1 MDHAILEYN
10 LTLRTVCI
18 ARLRKTGD
26 AAGHKIGIWKRYV
39 TRGCGTCM
47 TVFVGQEMV
56 NFPAPQKLDPKISPH
71 GIHTVCDSVCGAGN
85 RQFSCPTKTRPQ
97 DITPWYDSVC
107 GAGNGQFSCPTKTRP
122 QAPKSSQ
129 NRGIFDVYAKPKTT
143 DVAKTCKN
151 TAICDTFATQHVR
164 NAVFYSVF
172 GPPSQKR
179 WNLPCFVK
187 THA

>member
-71 GIHTVCDSVCGAGN
+71 GIHTVC
-85 RQFSCPTKTRPQ
+85 
-97 DITPWYDSVC
+97 DSVC